1 MEKNDNEEIEKT
13 SINDF
18 KFNTN
23 NVEAKI
29 VKSLADNR
37 ENFIECPFG
46 CSFVKY
52 EFPSK
57 FKNNTDF
64 FSFYLKPVIYQSRL
78 GQHWYLK
85 LQIIK

>member
-1 MEKNDNEEIEKT
+1 MEKNGNEEIEKT

-37 ENFIECPFG
+37 ENFIECLFG

-64 FSFYLKPVIYQSRL
+64 FPST
-78 GQHWYLK
+78 
-85 LQIIK
+85 

>member
-1 MEKNDNEEIEKT
+1 MEKNGNEEIEKT

-37 ENFIECPFG
+37 ENFIEIFRV
-46 CSFVKY
+46 SIRL
-52 EFPSK
+52 
-57 FKNNTDF
+57 F
-64 FSFYLKPVIYQSRL
+64 FRKVRL
-78 GQHWYLK
+78 SL
-85 LQIIK
+85 

>member
-1 MEKNDNEEIEKT
+1 MEKNGNEEIEKT

-37 ENFIECPFG
+37 ENFIEIFRVSIRLFFRKVRV
-46 CSFVKY
+46 SF
-52 EFPSK
+52 
-57 FKNNTDF
+57 
-64 FSFYLKPVIYQSRL
+64 
-78 GQHWYLK
+78 
-85 LQIIK
+85 

>member
-1 MEKNDNEEIEKT
+1 MEKNGNEGIEKT

-37 ENFIECPFG
+37 ENFIEIFRVSIRLFFRKVRV
-46 CSFVKY
+46 SF
-52 EFPSK
+52 
-57 FKNNTDF
+57 
-64 FSFYLKPVIYQSRL
+64 
-78 GQHWYLK
+78 
-85 LQIIK
+85 